1 MSARLGEVGCIE
13 RRGVKVMNKADPSL
27 SLVREGISKCEMTET
42 EMWEIPYRGACG

>member
-1 MSARLGEVGCIE
+1 MHREEGSQGDEQGR
-13 RRGVKVMNKADPSL
+13 PSL